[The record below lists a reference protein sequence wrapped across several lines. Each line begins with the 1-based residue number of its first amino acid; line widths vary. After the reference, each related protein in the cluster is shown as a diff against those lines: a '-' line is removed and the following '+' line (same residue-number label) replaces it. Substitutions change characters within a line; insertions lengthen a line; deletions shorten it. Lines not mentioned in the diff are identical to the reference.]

1 MSSGEV
7 SQRLQALAASHPGL
21 HPYTLALLWQ
31 QQSGQQLSG
40 RQVRE
45 LLQRTT
51 IRLPSAKKCT
61 EAS

>member
-1 MSSGEV
+1 MSTRELT
-7 SQRLQALAASHPGL
+7 QRLQALAASHPGL

-45 LLQRTT
+45 LLERPAT
-51 IRLPSAKKCT
+51 RLTSAKKRT
-61 EAS
+61 EPG